1 MSESLRRRYTPVLD
15 QLEHRNLL
23 AGNVLAAMDHGV
35 LNIYG
40 DADTNQIS
48 IVSDAKHNLT
58 VTSLDDTT
66 INGLDTSVTFK
77 SVQGL
82 TVFLREGDDVL
93 DLSGATFIKP
103 VNIFMGADNDTL
115 SLTKVTIPTKSTIS
129 LGDGDDTADFTN
141 VTTGTQFLL
150 SAGAGND
157 ITTMSHFKASDH
169 TIFDLGADNDIATIT
184 DSTFISRFQ
193 LLGGTGDDRVSIG
206 TTKIGVLSQLDGGDG
221 SDDLGLVGNTFD
233 KKLTIAFWQTKT
245 VGLLPTAV
253 NDEGTVVVGGE
264 VTIDLAA
271 NDLSPSG
278 TIDPSTIVI
287 TSDPTSGTVV
297 VNGDGT
303 VTYTHDGS
311 ASTSDSFTYTIMNSN
326 GVVTN
331 AAVVTIT
338 VDQGPV
344 ANPDFATVLQGGNVL
359 IPVADN
365 DTSDASQLDLSSIV
379 ITTPPTN
386 GSVVVNGDGT
396 VTYTHDNSATTTDSF
411 AYTITDLLGV
421 VSLPGTVSLS
431 ITATV

>member
-1 MSESLRRRYTPVLD
+1 
-15 QLEHRNLL
+15 
-23 AGNVLAAMDHGV
+23 
-35 LNIYG
+35 
-40 DADTNQIS
+40 
-48 IVSDAKHNLT
+48 
-58 VTSLDDTT
+58 
-66 INGLDTSVTFK
+66 
-77 SVQGL
+77 
-82 TVFLREGDDVL
+82 
-93 DLSGATFIKP
+93 
-103 VNIFMGADNDTL
+103 MGADNDTL
-115 SLTKVTIPTKSTIS
+115 SVTNVKIPTKSTIS
-129 LGDGDDTADFTN
+129 LGSGDDTANFAN
-141 VTTGTQFLL
+141 VTTGTQFLF

-157 ITTMSHFKASDH
+157 IATMSHFKASDH

-193 LLGGTGDDRVSIG
+193 LLGGTGNDRVSIG

-221 SDDLGLVGNTFD
+221 SDDLGLTGNTFD

-253 NDEGTVVVGGE
+253 NDEGTVVVGGS
-264 VTIDLAA
+264 VTIDLAG

-311 ASTSDSFTYTIMNSN
+311 SSTSDSFTYTIMNSN

-344 ANPDFATVLQGGNVL
+344 ANADFATVLQGGNVV

-365 DTSDASQLDLSSIV
+365 DTSDASTLDLSSIV
-379 ITTPPTN
+379 ITTLPTN

-396 VTYTHDNSATTTDSF
+396 VTYTHNNSATTTDSF
-411 AYTITDLLGV
+411 AYTISDLLGV
-421 VSLPGTVSLS
+421 VSLPGTVSLT
-431 ITATV
+431 ITAVV